1 MQPIVSATTSAAK
14 WLTGAHLVQAYAD
27 MSVTRGIDDIER
39 SLIRHSHDHP
49 PVRDLNRDS
58 DRRRSAAQQVA
69 DALARAIGSWVFL
82 GIQVLL
88 TGSWVILNVLAL
100 TDNLDPTPFPL
111 LNLAFGFEVMVAVII
126 ALMAMNRAADRERLR
141 AQGDYE
147 MHVKL
152 EEELRAVMTHLEVQD
167 EVFLEIIQRL
177 DYNERQVRR
186 LARRFG
192 IEERA
197 V

>member
-1 MQPIVSATTSAAK
+1 
-14 WLTGAHLVQAYAD
+14 VQAYAD

-49 PVRDLNRDS
+49 PVRDLNRES
-58 DRRRSAAQQVA
+58 DRRRTVAQQIA
-69 DALARAIGSWVFL
+69 DALTRGVGSWTFL
-82 GIQVLL
+82 GIQVVLS
-88 TGSWVILNVLAL
+88 GAWVALNVLAL
-100 TDNLDPTPFPL
+100 TNNLDPTPFPL
-111 LNLAFGFEVMVAVII
+111 LNLAFGFEVVLAVVV
-126 ALMAMNRAADRERLR
+126 ALMAMNRSADRERLR

-167 EVFLEIIQRL
+167 EVLLEIIQRL
-177 DYNERQVRR
+177 DHNERQVRR

-197 V
+197 G

>member
-1 MQPIVSATTSAAK
+1 
-14 WLTGAHLVQAYAD
+14 VQAYAE

-39 SLIRHSHDHP
+39 SLVRHSHDHP
-49 PVRDLNRDS
+49 PVRDLNRES
-58 DRRRSAAQQVA
+58 DRRRTVPQQIA
-69 DALARAIGSWVFL
+69 DALVRAFGSWTFL
-82 GIQVLL
+82 AFQVALS
-88 TGSWVILNVLAL
+88 GAWVVLNALAL
-100 TDNLDPTPFPL
+100 TGRWDPPPFPL
-111 LNLAFGFEVMVAVII
+111 LDVALGFEVVLAILI
-126 ALMAMNRAADRERLR
+126 AIMAMNRSADRERLR

-167 EVFLEIIQRL
+167 EVLLEVIQRL
-177 DYNERQVRR
+177 DHNERQIRR

-197 V
+197 G